1 VELSLDEF
9 RAALLAQSSVL
20 TVAEF
25 DQAVER
31 FKAGLLKGT
40 DADLVRIKVV

>member
-1 VELSLDEF
+1 
-9 RAALLAQSSVL
+9 L

-31 FKAGLLKGT
+31 FTARLLKGT
-40 DADLVRIKVV
+40 DPDLVRIKVV